1 MTALPDLT
9 ATELRARYRRGETS
23 PTEVVRALFE
33 RIDAEEGRLHA
44 YLHLDRDAA
53 LAEAARWDQAVR
65 HDGTPP
71 LAGIPVALKDNICTQ
86 NWPTT
91 CGSRIL
97 EGFRPPYDATVVARL
112 RRAGAIIVG
121 KANCDEFAMGSSTE
135 NSAYGPSRNPW
146 DETRVPGGT
155 SGGSTAAVAAGEAT
169 LALGSDTGGSIRQ
182 PAAFCGVVGMKPT
195 YGRVSRYGL
204 VAFASSLD
212 QIGPIAR
219 SVQDA
224 ALLLQ
229 VLAGWDPA
237 DSTSADVEV
246 SPYADRLPS
255 HLRGVRLGIVK
266 EFFAEGLDAG
276 VADAVRRAIE
286 TCRGL
291 GAVCEE
297 VSLPH
302 ASYALPAYYIIAPAE
317 ASSNLA
323 RYAGVHYGHRTADA
337 TDLVTLYSR
346 TRREG
351 FGAEVKRRIMLGTYA
366 LSAGYYEA
374 FYLRA
379 LRVRTLI
386 RRDFEAAFERFDAL
400 VGPVTPTAAF
410 RLGEK
415 VDDPLQMYL
424 SDVYTVPLNL
434 AGLPGI
440 SVPCGFVGGLPVGL
454 QVIGRAFDEQAI
466 LNVAHAFEQATAFHS
481 TRPPLGRAARGTPAG
496 KPGPPHRGRTS
507 RRRAG

>member
-9 ATELRARYRRGETS
+9 AFDLRARYRRGETS

-33 RIDAEEGRLHA
+33 RIDAVDGRLHA
-44 YLHLDRDAA
+44 YLHFDRGAA
-53 LAEAARWDQAVR
+53 LADAARWDGRVR
-65 HDGTPP
+65 EDGAPP
-71 LAGIPVALKDNICTQ
+71 LAGIPVALKDNLCTR

-97 EGFRPPYDATVVARL
+97 EGFRPPYDATVVVRL
-112 RRAGAIIVG
+112 REAGAILVG

-135 NSAYGPSRNPW
+135 NSAYGPTRNPW
-146 DETRVPGGT
+146 DESRVPGGT

-219 SVQDA
+219 SVRDA

-229 VLAGWDPA
+229 VIAGRDPA

-246 SPYADRLPS
+246 PAYAAA
-255 HLRGVRLGIVK
+255 LRTSLQGMRLGIVK

-276 VADAVRRAIE
+276 VAGTVREAIE

-323 RYAGVHYGHRTADA
+323 RYAGVHYGHRAADA
-337 TDLVTLYSR
+337 GDLITLYSR

-366 LSAGYYEA
+366 LSAGYYDA

-386 RRDFEAAFERFDAL
+386 RRDFEAALARFDAL
-400 VGPVTPTAAF
+400 LGPVTPTAAF

-440 SVPCGFVGGLPVGL
+440 AVPCGFVEGLPVGL
-454 QVIGRAFDEQAI
+454 QVIGRAFDEQTI
-466 LNVAHAFEQATAFHS
+466 LGVAHAFEQATAFH
-481 TRPPLGRAARGTPAG
+481 TMRPPLRPSSGPIPAEKGGARGRAR
-496 KPGPPHRGRTS
+496 
-507 RRRAG
+507 